1 MRMDYRENTLRPHA
15 EPHVLGCCGIMQPLH
30 PGIIASDGRRHKNH
44 LIGVGGRLKT
54 PGINTSVGRLGDQ
67 MRHHQT
73 RRVRSKFFTIE
84 VQEGQGWFGL
94 GQKEEGHVKKYSRIQ
109 QTQ

>member
-44 LIGVGGRLKT
+44 LIGVGGRRKT

-67 MRHHQT
+67 MR
-73 RRVRSKFFTIE
+73 RVWSKFFTID
-84 VQEGQGWFGL
+84 VQEGQGGFGL
-94 GQKEEGHVKKYSRIQ
+94 GQKEEEGHVKKYRPIQ

>member
-1 MRMDYRENTLRPHA
+1 MRVRARHCKDREEMRQEIGLRKKEARGKGSYRSEGVSKGLKGLVGGQGMRPHA

-54 PGINTSVGRLGDQ
+54 PGINTSVGRLG
-67 MRHHQT
+67 
-73 RRVRSKFFTIE
+73 E
-84 VQEGQGWFGL
+84 
-94 GQKEEGHVKKYSRIQ
+94 
-109 QTQ
+109 